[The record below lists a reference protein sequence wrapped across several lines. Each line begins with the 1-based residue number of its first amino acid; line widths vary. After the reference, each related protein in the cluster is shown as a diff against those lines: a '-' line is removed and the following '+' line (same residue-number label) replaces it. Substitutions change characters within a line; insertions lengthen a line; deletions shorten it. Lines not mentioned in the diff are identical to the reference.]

1 MVHPPFRFAFPA
13 SPPRRGFTL
22 IELLVAMAIAAI
34 LAAVALPSYN
44 AHVQRSRVP
53 AALDGLSTY
62 AVRMEQRFQDVGN
75 YSNAGA
81 CAVAVPAVANFT
93 IACAI
98 SGGGTGFTATA
109 TGSGPMTGYAF
120 TINHQGTRN
129 TTAHP
134 KGTPATACWSTR
146 GGTCDT

>member
-1 MVHPPFRFAFPA
+1 MVHPPSRFSFTA
-13 SPPRRGFTL
+13 SPQRRGFTL
-22 IELLVAMAIAAI
+22 IELLVAMAVIAI
-34 LAAVALPSYN
+34 LAAVALPSYS
-44 AHVQRSRVP
+44 AYVQRSRVP
-53 AALDGLSTY
+53 AALDGLSSY

-81 CAVAVPAVANFT
+81 CAVAVPTVNNFT
-93 IACAI
+93 ITCAI

-109 TGSGPMTGYAF
+109 TGSGSMNGYAY

-134 KGTPATACWSTR
+134 KGTPSAACWSTR
-146 GGTCDT
+146 GGSCDT